1 MRRLPAGPDL
11 AKNYHFGIILNVL
24 GNFWEFSQVSGKFWT
39 LFGKFLMQ
47 LGNFSLLR
55 MAKYWKIIHT
65 SGHTGRFGQTKVE
78 QQKIGQVTW
87 SDTSW
92 ADKDTKTI

>member
-1 MRRLPAGPDL
+1 
-11 AKNYHFGIILNVL
+11 
-24 GNFWEFSQVSGKFWT
+24 
-39 LFGKFLMQ
+39 MQ

-78 QQKIGQVTW
+78 QQKISQVTW